1 MLEREIWFFWQKW
14 QKSVQ
19 KLKRQ
24 SSMEIK
30 IMPLRCQLGAKSHV
44 GSEIDFTRAGYNCI
58 YETTPTVAFKRKN
71 INLTRRKC
79 IT

>member
-1 MLEREIWFFWQKW
+1 MLERENMILLAKMA
-14 QKSVQ
+14 KSVQ

-30 IMPLRCQLGAKSHV
+30 MMPLRCQLGAKSHV

-71 INLTRRKC
+71 INLTRRK
-79 IT
+79 

>member
-30 IMPLRCQLGAKSHV
+30 IMPLRCQLGAKLHV

-71 INLTRRKC
+71 INLTRRKW